1 MSITTVPSDQA
12 EVGNRV
18 LSSLP
23 AREWELIRHLLV
35 PVRLVVS
42 QTLIEPNQ
50 IGDHAHFI
58 ESGVASL
65 FTTLGDRR
73 NQVAMIGC
81 EGIVGSLGLL
91 GEPPVPVT
99 VSMMLAGHAL
109 RIPLSMLRSCVE
121 QCPSLRASWMG
132 HLRALVAEAMHVAA
146 HNAGSTLE
154 QRCANWLLTTRAR
167 VSSPDLPITHEIL
180 ATMLGVFR
188 SAVTISIASLQD
200 RGLVSTGRGRITILN
215 EIGLQELAVELPRN
229 LTRPPKSP
237 PRQRTLPTYF
247 PGQS

>member
-1 MSITTVPSDQA
+1 MIAVPTDQG

-35 PVRLVVS
+35 PVRLVTS

-50 IGDHAHFI
+50 IGDHALFI
-58 ESGVASL
+58 EAGVASL
-65 FTTLGDRR
+65 FTTLGERR
-73 NQVAMIGC
+73 IQVAMIGC

-91 GEPPVPVT
+91 GEPAIPMTVT
-99 VSMMLAGHAL
+99 MTLAGHAL

-121 QCPSLRASWMG
+121 QCPSLRTFWLG
-132 HLRALVAEAMHVAA
+132 HLRVIVADALRLAA

-154 QRCANWLLTTRAR
+154 QRCANWLLAVRAR
-167 VSSPDLPITHEIL
+167 VSSPDLAITHESL

-200 RGLVSTGRGRITILN
+200 RGLVSTGRGRITILS
-215 EIGLQELAVELPRN
+215 ESGLQELAMELPRN
-229 LTRPPKSP
+229 LTRAPKSP
-237 PRQRTLPTYF
+237 PRQGHLPSAFT
-247 PGQS
+247 GQT